1 MDLLKV
7 SQIAAELQVTGACV
21 YGWVKQGKLPAVRL
35 GKLVRIE
42 RVELNRFLTHR
53 IQGEVPPKVKSQA

>member
-21 YGWVKQGKLPAVRL
+21 YGWIKQGKIPSVRL
-35 GKLVRIE
+35 GKLHRIDRE
-42 RVELNRFLTHR
+42 ELNRFLARRT
-53 IQGEVPPKVKSQA
+53 QGEVHPKVNSQS